1 MELQRYVGEKIKE
14 FRLKRGLSQEELA
27 ELLETTKQTV
37 SRYENGD
44 RKANQDILFQLSTIF
59 NVSIDDF
66 FPSRNTILT
75 VAERKAEFKV
85 DNMKSYNYF
94 PISVSAGLP
103 INVEPIVEAEKITI
117 PDELLGKH
125 AGGKNIY
132 FTKVNGD
139 SMNKIIPHDSLIAVK
154 QVEKHQL
161 KNGDI
166 VVYSNGH
173 DYAVKRFYDLGDKIV
188 FKPESTDPIFT
199 DYIIDKNN
207 EDLRIHGKVIV
218 YVVNIE
224 WF

>member
-1 MELQRYVGEKIKE
+1 DALGEAIGKNRATIY
-14 FRLKRGLSQEELA
+14 
-27 ELLETTKQTV
+27 
-37 SRYENGD
+37 RYEKNEIEDMPYTIVSKLAKALNLSPSYLMGWEDSEND
-44 RKANQDILFQLSTIF
+44 R
-59 NVSIDDF
+59 
-66 FPSRNTILT
+66 LT
-75 VAERKAEFKV
+75 SV
-85 DNMKSYNYF
+85 YNYY
-94 PISVSAGLP
+94 PISVSASLP

-166 VVYSNGH
+166 VVYRNGN

-224 WF
+224 

>member
-1 MELQRYVGEKIKE
+1 MNMGEKIK
-14 FRLKRGLSQEELA
+14 FRRKQLKMSADALGEAIGKNRA
-27 ELLETTKQTV
+27 TIY
-37 SRYENGD
+37 RYEKNEIEDMPYTIVSKLAKALNLSPSYLMGWEDSEND
-44 RKANQDILFQLSTIF
+44 R
-59 NVSIDDF
+59 
-66 FPSRNTILT
+66 LT
-75 VAERKAEFKV
+75 SV
-85 DNMKSYNYF
+85 YNYF